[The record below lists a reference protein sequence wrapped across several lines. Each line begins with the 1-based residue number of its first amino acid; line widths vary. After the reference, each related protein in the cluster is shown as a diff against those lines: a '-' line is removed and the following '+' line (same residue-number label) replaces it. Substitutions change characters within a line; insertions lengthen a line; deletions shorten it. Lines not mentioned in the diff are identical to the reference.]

1 MIKIQAEDALLSG
14 PTIGTANSG
23 AEGSYVN
30 FQNKTEDFIE
40 WTVEVAE
47 AGNYDLSFR
56 YANGAYYRP
65 LALSTNGTTQ
75 ISELDF
81 PRTGSWSSWDVL
93 TQLTP
98 LQAGTNTIRLTTAGN
113 SGGNLDWLEVSDRVS
128 PPDGGGEPGGGS
140 DPVDPAPIAFTEVTE
155 AAGVALAGRSYGSAW
170 GDFNGDGL
178 PDLWVNN
185 HFDNPP
191 NLYVNNGNGTFSDA
205 YPTAFADP
213 LLGDLHGA
221 AWADFDNDG
230 DQDLIQ
236 LVAGENEGR
245 NVPPD
250 SEPNQM
256 YVNEGGVLVDRA
268 AELGLRY
275 DAARAQTPVWFDY
288 DNDGRLDLFHTA
300 TTRSD
305 GLTPTTLFRQTESGF
320 EDVGSL
326 VLHPD
331 IQANTLA
338 FAVLSKNLAGT
349 DNLELVVPQISD
361 VYDTTVVPFENVGP
375 SILPKPLYSRDVAV
389 ADFNNDLR
397 PDLYMARPAT
407 DRLFLGTDQGP
418 LIDWSDGSGINN
430 ADNTGAVNVVAGD
443 FDNDM
448 DVDIYLVR
456 QQKDS
461 VNLPNLLYQNQG
473 DGTFVEVLSAGG
485 ATGTTIGDGDTVT
498 TADYD
503 LDGFLDL
510 FVTNGAGAVTNGP
523 HQLFRNQGNSN
534 NWIEIDLE
542 GVISN
547 RDGVGAEVFVTAGGV
562 TQLRQQS
569 GGVHKWAQNHQR
581 LHFGLA
587 GNSQIETIEVRWPS
601 GTVQQIQAVG
611 VNQVIT
617 VVEGEST
624 LPPTTNMPTSALKIE
639 AEDYLTGGQGISYSD
654 TNSGNTGGAYR
665 NDDVDIQATSDTGGG
680 FNVGWIRDGE
690 WLTYDLDVLEGG
702 SYNIVARVASA
713 KSDPHT
719 LSVSAG
725 SETAQITF
733 GATGGWQSWQDV
745 VVGNVSLTAGSQQ
758 LRVDLPQGSFNLNYL
773 ELSPV

>member
-1 MIKIQAEDALLSG
+1 MIRIQAEDALLNG
-14 PTIGTANSG
+14 PTISSANSG
-23 AEGSYVN
+23 AEGEYVN

-40 WTVEVAE
+40 WTIEVAE
-47 AGNYDLSFR
+47 AGYYDLSFR

-75 ISELDF
+75 FSEVNF
-81 PRTGSWSSWDVL
+81 PRTGSWAAWDIT
-93 TQLTP
+93 TQLTA
-98 LQAGTNTIRLTTAGN
+98 LQAGTNTLRLTATGN
-113 SGGNLDWLEVSDRVS
+113 SGVNFDWLEVSDRVS
-128 PPDGGGEPGGGS
+128 PLEGDGGNPGEDSG
-140 DPVDPAPIAFTEVTE
+140 PVDPAPIAFAEVTDE
-155 AAGVALAGRSYGSAW
+155 AGVALAGRSYGSAW
-170 GDFNGDGL
+170 GDFDGDSL

-185 HFDNPP
+185 HFGNAP
-191 NLYVNNGNGTFSDA
+191 NLYVNNGDGTFTDA
-205 YPTAFADP
+205 YPTAFSDP
-213 LLGDLHGA
+213 LLGDFHGA

-230 DQDLIQ
+230 DQDLVQ

-250 SEPNQM
+250 SEPNRL

-268 AELGLRY
+268 AELGLQY
-275 DAARAQTPVWFDY
+275 DAARAQTPVWLDY

-320 EDVGSL
+320 EDVGST
-326 VLHPD
+326 VLPAVV
-331 IQANTLA
+331 QANTLA
-338 FAVLSKNLAGT
+338 FAVLSTNLAGT
-349 DNLELVVPQISD
+349 GQLELVVPQISD
-361 VYDTTVVPFENVGP
+361 VYDTTGVPFENVGP
-375 SILPKPLYSRDVAV
+375 GILPKALYSRDVAV
-389 ADFNNDLR
+389 ADFNNDLL
-397 PDLYMARPAT
+397 PDLYLARPAT
-407 DRLFLGTDQGP
+407 DRLFLGTEQGT

-430 ADNTGAVNVVAGD
+430 ADNSDAANVVAGD

-448 DVDIYLVR
+448 DVDVYLVR
-456 QQKDS
+456 KQQDS

-485 ATGTTIGDGDTVT
+485 ATGTSIGDGDTVT

-510 FVTNGAGAVTNGP
+510 FVTNGAGAVTDGP
-523 HQLFRNQGNSN
+523 HQLFRNQGNTN

-542 GVISN
+542 GVTSN
-547 RDGVGAEVFVTAGGV
+547 RDGVGAQVFVTAGGV
-562 TQLRQQS
+562 TQLRHQS

-587 GNSQIETIEVRWPS
+587 GNSQIESIEVRWPS
-601 GTVQQIQAVG
+601 GTVQQIQDVG
-611 VNQVIT
+611 VNQVLTIA
-617 VVEGEST
+617 EGVT
-624 LPPTTNMPTSALKIE
+624 TPPVTSPATLKIE
-639 AEDYLTGGQGISYSD
+639 AEDYLTGGQGISYFDSD
-654 TNSGNTGGAYR
+654 SGNTGGAYR
-665 NDDVDIQATSDTGGG
+665 ADDVDIQATADAGGG

-690 WLTYDLDVLEGG
+690 WLTYDLDVLESG

-713 KSDPHT
+713 KSSPHA

-725 SETAQITF
+725 GETTQVSF
-733 GATGGWQSWQDV
+733 GATGGWQSWQDL
-745 VVGNVSLTAGSQQ
+745 VVGNLSLTAGSQQ
-758 LRVDLPQGSFNLNYL
+758 LRVDMLQGNFNLNHL